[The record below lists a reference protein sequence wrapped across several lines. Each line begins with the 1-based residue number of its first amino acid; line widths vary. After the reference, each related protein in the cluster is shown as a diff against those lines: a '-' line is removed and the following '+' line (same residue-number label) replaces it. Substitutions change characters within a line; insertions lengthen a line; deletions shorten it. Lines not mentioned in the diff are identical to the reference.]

1 MARHDRTTR
10 RPRAPL
16 LVLLLALA
24 CEESGPRPETAV
36 VPAADPTSPPTA
48 DAPVAAVA
56 AVAAAVAAVPPAL
69 PDGGEIGGL
78 ATPPADDLVRGDRA
92 QPMVPQVEL
101 TAADVLAALERVAAG
116 KDELPGFS
124 WNYRAAALIERDPKL
139 RQGIVDRLREPS
151 CAYKV
156 REFGVEMLVA
166 RSTTDIQAALRQ
178 VLGDPV
184 VRADPS
190 YWMLVNRLGNVQPP
204 DDETIE
210 LTLSLRSSDP
220 TTLRYA
226 ATATLGRQV
235 ATLIDRKR
243 PAAAAKLVAT
253 LKSALKAEADPGQQA
268 LLLEALGVGGHPS
281 SRGYIRGFARS
292 KSAELRR
299 AAAKGMIRD
308 ESREAAALLLE
319 LLVDPDLEVQAA
331 AVDSLVERPL
341 NAAQQRQLHT
351 ATITGRVTPKFDAM
365 LATLISRRLQGDARR
380 TALELLLARNPT
392 EDWVRRNIEEALAS
406 G

>member
-1 MARHDRTTR
+1 M
-10 RPRAPL
+10 
-16 LVLLLALA
+16 LLALA
-24 CEESGPRPETAV
+24 CDESGPRPEPAV
-36 VPAADPTSPPTA
+36 APAANPTSRPTA
-48 DAPVAAVA
+48 DAPVTAVP
-56 AVAAAVAAVPPAL
+56 AVPPAP
-69 PDGGEIGGL
+69 PDGSEVDL
-78 ATPPADDLVRGDRA
+78 AIAPTDDHGRGDRPP
-92 QPMVPQVEL
+92 QMVPAVEL

-116 KDELPGFS
+116 KDESPGFS
-124 WNYRAAALIERDPKL
+124 WYYRAAALIERDPKL

-166 RSTTDIQAALRQ
+166 RSTVDIQAALRQ

-190 YWMLVNRLGNVQPP
+190 YWMLVNRLGNLQPP

-210 LTLSLRSSDP
+210 FTLSLRLSDP
-220 TTLRYA
+220 PILRHA

-235 ATLIDRKR
+235 ATLIDRER
-243 PAAAAKLVAT
+243 PAAAVKLVGT
-253 LKSALKAEADPGQQA
+253 LKAALKAEADPGQQA
-268 LLLEALGVGGHPS
+268 LILEALGVGGHPS
-281 SRGYIRGFARS
+281 SRGYVRGFARS

-308 ESREAAALLLE
+308 ESPEAAALLLK

-331 AVDSLVERPL
+331 AVESLVERPL
-341 NAAQQRQLHT
+341 DAAQQRVLHT
-351 ATITGRVTPKFDAM
+351 ATITGRVTPKFDSM
-365 LATLISRRLQGDARR
+365 LTILVSRRLQGDARR